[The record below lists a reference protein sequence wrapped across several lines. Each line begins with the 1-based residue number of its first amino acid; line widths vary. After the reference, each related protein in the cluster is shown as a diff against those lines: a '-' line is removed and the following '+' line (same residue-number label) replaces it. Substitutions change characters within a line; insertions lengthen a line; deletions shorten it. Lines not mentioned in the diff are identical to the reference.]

1 MRTNSTHQLWRGMLL
16 AIAMLLPTFAA
27 AQCPLENKAFNSGE
41 FLSYNLYFNWK
52 FVWVKVGTASLSTVS
67 TKYDGKTA
75 YRTSLITRSNG
86 KLDKVYAIRD
96 TLTGYVTPTLSPLY
110 FRKGAEEG
118 DRYTVDEVWYTY
130 PNGKCKVK
138 MHRKRHDNTHNRSEK
153 TVEECVYDMLN
164 IFTRARSF
172 DNSSWK
178 KGQTVKFNVADG
190 NGVTTGMLKY
200 DGKANV
206 TGENG
211 VKYRCLK
218 LEYSEWSSKKQ
229 KYKQYGSFF
238 VTDDANHVP
247 IRLDIVL
254 NVGNAKAYV
263 ATMKGLKNPISC
275 IVK

>member
-1 MRTNSTHQLWRGMLL
+1 MRNFIITLFLL
-16 AIAMLLPTFAA
+16 VNAGAS
-27 AQCPLENKAFNSGE
+27 AQCPLENKAFSNGE

-67 TKYDGKTA
+67 TKYQGKPA
-75 YRTSLITRSNG
+75 FRSSLITRSNG

-110 FRKGAEEG
+110 FRKGASEG
-118 DRYTVDEVWYTY
+118 DRYTVDEVWYSY

-138 MHRKRHDNTHNRSEK
+138 MHRKRHDNSHYNSEK

-172 DNSSWK
+172 DSTGWK
-178 KGQTVKFNVADG
+178 KGHTIKFNVADG

-200 DGKANV
+200 EGKNNV

-218 LEYSEWSSKKQ
+218 LTYSEWSPRKQ
-229 KYKQYGSFF
+229 KYKHYGSFF
-238 VTDDANHVP
+238 VTDDANHIP
-247 IRLDIVL
+247 IRLDVVL
-254 NVGNAKAYV
+254 SVGDAKAYV
-263 ATMKGLKNPISC
+263 STMKGLKNPLSSV
-275 IVK
+275 VK